1 MVRHI
6 ASGGDSRVVSRFR
19 YSQVVALANHS
30 LGRPRVCGRK
40 GEAIAGHNRVL
51 AALADFR
58 GHHSGSATASVAARL
73 SAPAAALFARSE
85 WKRRVVER
93 RKIVAGGGG
102 SQEPHLALG
111 ARGPPLREGRPVQ
124 DVVRARAI
132 PAWLESDAPG
142 EKLQAG
148 PIPLRPL
155 AGLEAFSS
163 QNLEPSTF
171 HSARLLTTP
180 YVHGN
185 GGGAAVEHGR
195 LDRRRARMWQLGRG
209 PALRGGRSGEGPEWD
224 PLGGAERGYPGPA
237 HWRGWRGYQPHGG
250 PRRPPSRPGGRW
262 CPSPGRRASP
272 PGGGLLQGDR
282 PARGL
287 DSSAR
292 MGARGRAARGQTAP
306 SPPPEDGFWFG
317 GALQDPAWMQAH
329 ALLRDRRLRA
339 AAQAQQ

>member
-6 ASGGDSRVVSRFR
+6 ASGGGSRVVSRFR

-111 ARGPPLREGRPVQ
+111 ARGPPLREGRPVR

-272 PGGGLLQGDR
+272 WGGDSFREIDPREGWPL
-282 PARGL
+282 ARGWGL
-287 DSSAR
+287 ADAQLGGRLPPLPPPRTVSGSGEPCRTLHGCRRTLSSA
-292 MGARGRAARGQTAP
+292 A
-306 SPPPEDGFWFG
+306 G
-317 GALQDPAWMQAH
+317 G
-329 ALLRDRRLRA
+329 
-339 AAQAQQ
+339 